1 MAQLDIWMYIVSI
14 FFENSYMYKYQVEMC
29 SVDGV
34 INERERAR
42 VLVDE
47 SRLVFQMKLHLKP
60 STSFF
65 YEE

>member
-34 INERERAR
+34 INERERER
-42 VLVDE
+42 VSWLMSLV
-47 SRLVFQMKLHLKP
+47 S
-60 STSFF
+60 SFK
-65 YEE
+65 